1 MASLISKVD
10 AVEIPTQDAARSR
23 AFYVETL
30 GLRPDEH
37 ARYEFWVGD
46 TCFEIWDP
54 TQGGGEFE
62 PQRNGIVLFHVEDV
76 EAARRELEV
85 KGVQFSGETFDTGVC
100 HMAIFSDPDGNQ
112 LVLHK
117 RYAPYADGAAP

>member
-1 MASLISKVD
+1 MANLISKVD
-10 AVEIPTQDAARSR
+10 AVEIPTQDVERSR
-23 AFYVETL
+23 AFYVDTL

-54 TQGGGEFE
+54 AQGRGEFE
-62 PQRNGIVLFHVEDV
+62 PQKNAIALFHVDDV
-76 EAARRELEV
+76 DVVRAELEAN
-85 KGVQFSGETFDTGVC
+85 GVQFTGETFDTGVC
-100 HMAIFSDPDGNQ
+100 HMATFSDPDGNQ

-117 RYAPYADGAAP
+117 RYAPYAEGTS